1 MKTLGNKSLSAI
13 LAKAINIIW
22 WLEWVAYI
30 VVVTV
35 IIMTA
40 IIRKAYA
47 VSIPVTFTE
56 ITIRQVHPLNK
67 DFPLGILN
75 TTSGNLSL
83 HLNAAWQNVL
93 MLEIGF
99 SLLFAVVILVTYQ
112 LKVIFS
118 SFRQDIPF
126 SEVNISRIRNIAFV
140 LMAYSVVQWLF
151 VIVVNQ
157 ILITNL
163 RWEHM
168 QLTYSFNIS
177 CLFTGVILIVV
188 AEIFRQG
195 TLLDNEQKLTI

>member
-22 WLEWVAYI
+22 WLEWIAYI

-35 IIMTA
+35 VIMAA
-40 IIRKAYA
+40 IIRKAFA
-47 VSIPVTFTE
+47 VDIPVTFTDT
-56 ITIRQVHPLNK
+56 TIRQVQPLNN
-67 DFPLGILN
+67 DFPVGILN

-83 HLNAAWQNVL
+83 NVHAAWQNVA

-99 SLLFAVVILVTYQ
+99 TLLFAVVILVTYQ

-151 VIVVNQ
+151 VIAVNQ
-157 ILITNL
+157 ILIANL

-177 CLFTGVILIVV
+177 CLFTAVILIVV